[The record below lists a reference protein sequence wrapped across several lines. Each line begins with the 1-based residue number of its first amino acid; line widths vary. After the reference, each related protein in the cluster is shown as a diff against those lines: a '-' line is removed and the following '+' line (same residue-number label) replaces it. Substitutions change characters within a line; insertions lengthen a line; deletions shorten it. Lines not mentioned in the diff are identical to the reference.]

1 MKVKYTPWLALMVVL
16 MLVLSACGG
25 GGAQPAAEQP
35 TAAAPAA
42 AATAAPAEQ
51 PTAAAAE
58 QPTAA
63 PAAEAPTEAP
73 TAAPAAAPAATPA
86 VEFPQEAQPGQK
98 TMVWMV
104 RTDNP
109 PEIKWE
115 KEVVLPAYQ
124 KANPNVFVKVLAIV
138 QKDITVKREAMIAAK
153 EPLHVWSTNWG
164 GDGFASDRARGLIQ
178 DLTPLIQRDKVDM
191 SDFLPDVLKI
201 YQSEGKQWGIPFLT
215 TGSYVYY
222 NKKLFQAAGVPDLP
236 TSWDDTSWTWDKY
249 VEIAKK
255 LTKDYDN
262 PDKAIY
268 GTNAPTYGNLEG
280 IPSIW
285 GHFVWPDDA
294 YTTGYADKVTVT
306 DPKSIQGFQ
315 AFHDLIYKDKVAPD
329 PATTAALDQLGGA
342 FASGRLAMNISGGWG
357 HWVYKDYID
366 DPNGFCWGA
375 APLPMGSP
383 DAKLRAVIYTDPWV
397 ITAGLDQE
405 NTDLAWDFVKFL
417 SSKEQQEAYTKAT
430 GTPPVRSSLLADY
443 YKSYEKC
450 MPADKVKEV
459 FEGAFT
465 HGRESSNHLLV
476 RWDQLNQTWTNDLAT
491 FWTTPDAK
499 AADVLPQVE
508 TDVNGALQQI
518 IQEEKK

>member
-1 MKVKYTPWLALMVVL
+1 
-16 MLVLSACGG
+16 
-25 GGAQPAAEQP
+25 
-35 TAAAPAA
+35 TA
-42 AATAAPAEQ
+42 
-51 PTAAAAE
+51 
-58 QPTAA
+58 
-63 PAAEAPTEAP
+63 
-73 TAAPAAAPAATPA
+73 A
-86 VEFPQEAQPGQK
+86 VEFPQEAAAGQK
-98 TMVWMV
+98 TIVWMT
-104 RTDNP
+104 RTNNVV
-109 PEIKWE
+109 ELKWE

-124 KANPNVFVKVLAIV
+124 KAKPDVFVKVLAIL
-138 QKDITVKREAMIAAK
+138 QKDIAVKREAMIAAK

-178 DLTPLIQRDKVDM
+178 DLTPLIQRDKLDM

-249 VEIAKK
+249 VETAKK

-262 PDKAIY
+262 PDKAVY
-268 GTNAPTYGNLEG
+268 GTTAGLYGNLEG
-280 IPSIW
+280 IPMLF
-285 GHFVWPDDA
+285 GQFVWPDDA
-294 YTTGYADKVTVT
+294 YTTGFADKVTVT
-306 DPKSIQGFQ
+306 DPKSVKGFQ
-315 AFHDLIYKDKVAPD
+315 AMHDLIYKDKVAPD
-329 PATTAALDQLGGA
+329 PATSQALDQLGGA
-342 FASGRLAMNISGGWG
+342 FQSGKLAMTISGGWG
-357 HWVYKDYID
+357 HWVFKDLID

-417 SSKEQQEAYTKAT
+417 TSKDQQAAYTKAT
-430 GTPPVRSSLLADY
+430 GTPPVRASLLDDY

-459 FEGAFT
+459 FQGAFT

-476 RWDQLNQTWTNDLAT
+476 KWDQLNTTWGNDLST

-499 AADVLPQVE
+499 AEDVLKQVE
-508 TDVNGALQQI
+508 TDVNADLQQI
-518 IQEEKK
+518 KQEEKK